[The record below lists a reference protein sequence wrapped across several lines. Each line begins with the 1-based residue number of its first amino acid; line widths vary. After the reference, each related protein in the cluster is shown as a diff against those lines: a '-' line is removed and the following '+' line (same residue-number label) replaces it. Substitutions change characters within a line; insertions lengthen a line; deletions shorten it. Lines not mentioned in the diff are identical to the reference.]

1 MKTAR
6 SKKLAR
12 SLGKK
17 NSKDARL
24 LGLIDAAAL
33 DQEQKKETE
42 KKNRGRSSI
51 YSCVETGEDVV
62 FLQLLSK
69 VEREEWPCT
78 ETKPTLHHRATARW
92 HAMAPLFI
100 AERMKVARWVRCHTV

>member
-1 MKTAR
+1 VKTAR

-33 DQEQKKETE
+33 DQEEEKETE
-42 KKNRGRSSI
+42 KRKEERKKTRKKKL
-51 YSCVETGEDVV
+51 YL
-62 FLQLLSK
+62 FLCGDW
-69 VEREEWPCT
+69 R
-78 ETKPTLHHRATARW
+78 
-92 HAMAPLFI
+92 
-100 AERMKVARWVRCHTV
+100 RCCLPPAAV

>member
-42 KKNRGRSSI
+42 KKTEEEALSILVWRLEKMLSSS
-51 YSCVETGEDVV
+51 SCC
-62 FLQLLSK
+62 L
-69 VEREEWPCT
+69 R
-78 ETKPTLHHRATARW
+78 
-92 HAMAPLFI
+92 
-100 AERMKVARWVRCHTV
+100 

>member
-1 MKTAR
+1 VKTAR

-42 KKNRGRSSI
+42 KKTEEEALSI
-51 YSCVETGEDVV
+51 LVWRLEKMF

-69 VEREEWPCT
+69 VEREWPCT

-100 AERMKVARWVRCHTV
+100 AERMKVERWVRCHTV

>member
-1 MKTAR
+1 MSENCK
-6 SKKLAR
+6 KKLAR

-42 KKNRGRSSI
+42 KKTEEEALSI
-51 YSCVETGEDVV
+51 LVWRLEKMF

-100 AERMKVARWVRCHTV
+100 AERMKVERWVRCHTV

>member
-1 MKTAR
+1 M
-6 SKKLAR
+6 
-12 SLGKK
+12 
-17 NSKDARL
+17 

-33 DQEQKKETE
+33 DQEEEKETE
-42 KKNRGRSSI
+42 KRKEERKKTRKKKLSI

-100 AERMKVARWVRCHTV
+100 AERMKVERWVRCHTV

>member
-1 MKTAR
+1 VKTAR

-42 KKNRGRSSI
+42 KKKTEEEALSILVWRLEKMLSSS
-51 YSCVETGEDVV
+51 SCC
-62 FLQLLSK
+62 L
-69 VEREEWPCT
+69 R
-78 ETKPTLHHRATARW
+78 
-92 HAMAPLFI
+92 
-100 AERMKVARWVRCHTV
+100 